1 MKITRRQLRRIIQ
14 EQVSS
19 DPYSPKDQHAAK
31 QSLMAAN
38 QIAPTID
45 ELLKTT
51 EYADE
56 IRAHVLGLD
65 QSMMI
70 GLLNKDSSLQVG
82 DSMPKEGDMYQ
93 FDTREEG
100 SRFGHSLLESW
111 LTKYKSGFGVRPYPT
126 LTVEGVVDKE
136 NVVLFYVKMADQK
149 GD

>member
-1 MKITRRQLRRIIQ
+1 MKITRRQLRRIIH

-19 DPYSPKDQHAAK
+19 DPYSPEDQHAAK
-31 QSLMAAN
+31 KSLMVTN

-70 GLLNKDSSLQVG
+70 GLLNKNSSLQVG

-93 FDTREEG
+93 FNTKEEANA
-100 SRFGHSLLESW
+100 FGQRLVQEW
-111 LTKYKSGFGVRPYPT
+111 IAKYNPENIPPT
-126 LTVEGVVDKE
+126 LTYDSAGDRD
-136 NVVLFYVKMADQK
+136 NHVLLYVKMAYQK